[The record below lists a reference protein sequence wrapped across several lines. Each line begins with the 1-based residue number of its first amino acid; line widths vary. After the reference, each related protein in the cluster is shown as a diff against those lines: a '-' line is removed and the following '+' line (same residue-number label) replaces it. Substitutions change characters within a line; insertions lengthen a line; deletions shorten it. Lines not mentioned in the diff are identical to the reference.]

1 MKQTGAFGLKKAPLG
16 GNYFPL
22 EVSNRR
28 KITAN
33 KEGRQRC
40 FFFFSLKFFFFFLE
54 VICNETF
61 WVELTQCSAC
71 LQKVLHSAEEIL
83 KVTNPPRGNVT
94 LEPSAV
100 TLHW

>member
-33 KEGRQRC
+33 KEGRQRFC
-40 FFFFSLKFFFFFLE
+40 FFFFFFP
-54 VICNETF
+54 
-61 WVELTQCSAC
+61 
-71 LQKVLHSAEEIL
+71 EIL
-83 KVTNPPRGNVT
+83 FLFFRSY
-94 LEPSAV
+94 LQ
-100 TLHW
+100 